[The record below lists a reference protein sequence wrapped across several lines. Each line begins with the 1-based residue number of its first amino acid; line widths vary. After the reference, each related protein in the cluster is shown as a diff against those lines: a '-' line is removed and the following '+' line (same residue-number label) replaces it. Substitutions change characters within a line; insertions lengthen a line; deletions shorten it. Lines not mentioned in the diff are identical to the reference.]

1 MWAQVKTTVLTTAR
15 GGHSLGVTTQD
26 LFLCVPPGIR
36 KENSQSFP
44 NERSLGRDLAQD
56 KAWLMRRMF
65 KKSQSTE
72 NALWWWKWHREKG
85 GFVHDSSTCQLLK
98 HETLSSLISTVEKAL
113 LESPSPFPLH
123 SWVPEPTTS
132 PGCSHSQACQA
143 FLLKLGLLY
152 FPRLHCDYPTC
163 LTERSE
169 LPQISSSEGS
179 AAHRS
184 QAADMHG
191 TLKLLKLSITST
203 VKTLS

>member
-44 NERSLGRDLAQD
+44 NERSLDRDLAQD

-72 NALWWWKWHREKG
+72 NALWWWKWHRERRICPWQQYLPTAETWNFKLSH
-85 GFVHDSSTCQLLK
+85 FHCLKSS
-98 HETLSSLISTVEKAL
+98 
-113 LESPSPFPLH
+113 
-123 SWVPEPTTS
+123 SWVPVPISSTLLSTRANHITWLQPFPS
-132 PGCSHSQACQA
+132 MPS